1 MKLKEIFLFEHYVI
15 VNNNTWSLTKNY
27 RLTEYDKRKRLADLK
42 RKGYEYDRKEKAYI
56 LESDPVESVYKY
68 AVVVKKYYV

>member
-1 MKLKEIFLFEHYVI
+1 MKEIFLFEHYVI
-15 VNNNTWSLTKNY
+15 VNNTWSLTKNY
-27 RLTEYDKRKRLADLK
+27 RLTEYDKRKQLADLK

-56 LESDPVESVYKY
+56 LEPGPVESVYKY

>member
-1 MKLKEIFLFEHYVI
+1 MKEIFLFEHYVI
-15 VNNNTWSLTKNY
+15 VNNTWSLTKNY
-27 RLTEYDKRKRLADLK
+27 RLTEYDKRKQLADLK

-56 LESDPVESVYKY
+56 LEPDPVESVYKY

>member
-1 MKLKEIFLFEHYVI
+1 MKEIFLFEHYVI
-15 VNNNTWSLTKNY
+15 TNNTWSLTKNY
-27 RLTEYDKRKRLADLK
+27 RLTEYDKRKQLADLK

-56 LESDPVESVYKY
+56 LEPDPVESVYKY

>member
-1 MKLKEIFLFEHYVI
+1 MKEIFLFEHYVI
-15 VNNNTWSLTKNY
+15 VNNTWSLTKNY
-27 RLTEYDKRKRLADLK
+27 RLTEYDKRKQLADLK

-56 LESDPVESVYKY
+56 LEPNPVESVYKY

>member
-1 MKLKEIFLFEHYVI
+1 MTQIFLFEHYVI
-15 VNNNTWSLTKNY
+15 VNNNTWSLINNY
-27 RLTEYDKRKRLADLK
+27 RLTEYDKRKQLADLK

-56 LESDPVESVYKY
+56 LEPEPVESVYKY

>member
-1 MKLKEIFLFEHYVI
+1 MKGIFLFEHYVI
-15 VNNNTWSLTKNY
+15 VNNTWSLTKNY
-27 RLTEYDKRKRLADLK
+27 RLTEYDKRKQLADLK

-56 LESDPVESVYKY
+56 LEPNPVESVYKY

>member
-1 MKLKEIFLFEHYVI
+1 MKEIFLFEHYVI
-15 VNNNTWSLTKNY
+15 VNNTWSLTKNY
-27 RLTEYDKRKRLADLK
+27 RLTEYDKRKQLADLK

-56 LESDPVESVYKY
+56 LELNPVESVYKY

>member
-1 MKLKEIFLFEHYVI
+1 MTQIFLFEHYVI
-15 VNNNTWSLTKNY
+15 VNNTWSLTKNY
-27 RLTEYDKRKRLADLK
+27 RLTEYDKRKQLADLK

-56 LESDPVESVYKY
+56 LEPDPVESVYKY

>member
-1 MKLKEIFLFEHYVI
+1 MKEIFLFEHYVI
-15 VNNNTWSLTKNY
+15 VNNTWSLTKNY
-27 RLTEYDKRKRLADLK
+27 RLTEYDKRKQLADLK

-56 LESDPVESVYKY
+56 LESDTVESVYKY

>member
-1 MKLKEIFLFEHYVI
+1 MKEIFLFEHYVI
-15 VNNNTWSLTKNY
+15 VNNTWSLTKNY
-27 RLTEYDKRKRLADLK
+27 RLTEYDKRKQLADLK

-56 LESDPVESVYKY
+56 LESDPVESVYKC

>member
-1 MKLKEIFLFEHYVI
+1 MTQIFLFEHYVI
-15 VNNNTWSLTKNY
+15 ANNTWSLTKNY
-27 RLTEYDKRKRLADLK
+27 RLTEYDKRKQLADLK

-56 LESDPVESVYKY
+56 LEPDPVESVYKY

>member
-1 MKLKEIFLFEHYVI
+1 MKEIFLFEHYVI
-15 VNNNTWSLTKNY
+15 VNNTWSLTKNY
-27 RLTEYDKRKRLADLK
+27 RLTEYDKRKQLADLK

-56 LESDPVESVYKY
+56 LEPDPVESVYKD